1 MIRQGESR
9 ASFST
14 RLKISP
20 ASLQRY
26 EAGQRLPDKDFLD
39 RLIADKKI
47 TRRWLLTGEGPMYQ
61 SEDSCAE
68 SVVKTSDM
76 SEVLESKKAQHVDF
90 VKSDK
95 SNGSDV
101 SEVFALQREL
111 LESVRQNGDLRVEV
125 ERLRMDVER
134 RDARIAELER
144 QLAEALK
151 APQGRQNLL
160 DTGRAAA
167 G

>member
-61 SEDSCAE
+61 SEDSCTE

-76 SEVLESKKAQHVDF
+76 SEVLESKKAQYVDF

-101 SEVFALQREL
+101 SEVFALQRDL
-111 LESVRQNGDLRVEV
+111 LETVRQNGDLRVEV

-151 APQGRQNLL
+151 PRERQALL
-160 DTGRAAA
+160 DQGRAAA